1 MPLFLD
7 LFAGFLAVFLHM
19 FDEEFG
25 IYKEILCLNAF
36 GQTASLNS
44 YAYLGTPSDHA
55 ENCPDS
61 LSTVG
66 TPPVPQFSK
75 NLLMSFVCMFL
86 AKERHEVMRQASFSR
101 LAPNTP
107 NTGWKGNWIG
117 IEINPMTLLW

>member
-55 ENCPDS
+55 ENGPDS
-61 LSTVG
+61 LSRVQLELSM
-66 TPPVPQFSK
+66 PPQFPS
-75 NLLMSFVCMFL
+75 SPRTC
-86 AKERHEVMRQASFSR
+86 S
-101 LAPNTP
+101 
-107 NTGWKGNWIG
+107 
-117 IEINPMTLLW
+117 